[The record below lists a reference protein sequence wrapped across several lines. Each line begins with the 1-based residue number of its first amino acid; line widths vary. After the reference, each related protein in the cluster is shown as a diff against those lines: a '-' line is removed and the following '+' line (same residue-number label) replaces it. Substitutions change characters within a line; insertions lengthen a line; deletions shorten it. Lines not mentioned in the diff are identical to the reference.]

1 MYCHFVMREMGLRL
15 LLLCKSSGVETLP
28 SKFCLKKK
36 KKSTRQE
43 EFPLGVHFLCKYV
56 SSGWKGETS
65 FLFCSTHHQRKNL
78 KRKLARVNAAK

>member
-36 KKSTRQE
+36 KKVPGKRNFLWGFILVANM
-43 EFPLGVHFLCKYV
+43 FPLAGKGKHP
-56 SSGWKGETS
+56 SSSAPHTTKE
-65 FLFCSTHHQRKNL
+65 RI
-78 KRKLARVNAAK
+78 